1 MCVRVNIHLTLRHLT
16 NGQETVEVNGNTVAQ
31 CLDGLIQ
38 QFPGIETKLFDKNG
52 KLLNYVDIYVNQK
65 SSYPEELAKS
75 VKDVDELFITFMIAG
90 G

>member
-1 MCVRVNIHLTLRHLT
+1 WRIYCPKRDKSAGLGYSYPPNP
-16 NGQETVEVNGNTVAQ
+16 
-31 CLDGLIQ
+31 LIQ

-52 KLLNYVDIYVNQK
+52 KLLNYVDIYVNQE

-90 G
+90 GARLSL